1 MTKCIVLGA
10 GKNWVHCKLKQVVK
24 RLMSIDNYDS
34 SSKMLLCSNTS
45 GFGPD
50 TDGDKSGGGE
60 LQNSTD
66 SHIS

>member
-1 MTKCIVLGA
+1 MAKCTVLGA
-10 GKNWVHCKLKQVVK
+10 GKNWVRCKLKQVV
-24 RLMSIDNYDS
+24 MSNDKYDS
-34 SSKMLLCSNTS
+34 SFKILLFSNTS

-66 SHIS
+66 SHISY